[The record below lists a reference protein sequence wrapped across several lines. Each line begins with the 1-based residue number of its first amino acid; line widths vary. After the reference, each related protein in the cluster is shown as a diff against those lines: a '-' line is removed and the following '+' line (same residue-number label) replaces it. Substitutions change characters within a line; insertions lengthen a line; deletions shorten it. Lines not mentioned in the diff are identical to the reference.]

1 MKLTNDEINFFT
13 ERGIPII
20 DLIKDRLSLINGKII
35 PNGDDFEI
43 LFDKKL
49 NQKQSIEF
57 INDILI
63 SAAVNMPFKELENHS
78 ELIKKYEQLYEINRT
93 RNN

>member
-1 MKLTNDEINFFT
+1 MKLTEKEINFFT

-49 NQKQSIEF
+49 NQKQSKEF

>member
-1 MKLTNDEINFFT
+1 MKLTNDDINFFT

-35 PNGDDFEI
+35 TNKDDFEI

>member
-1 MKLTNDEINFFT
+1 MKLTEQEINFFT

-78 ELIKKYEQLYEINRT
+78 ELIKKYEQCLKEKRK
-93 RNN
+93 

>member
-1 MKLTNDEINFFT
+1 MKLTEQDINFFT

>member
-49 NQKQSIEF
+49 NQKQSKEF

>member
-1 MKLTNDEINFFT
+1 MKLTNDDINFFT

-20 DLIKDRLSLINGKII
+20 DLIKDRLSIVNGKII
-35 PNGDDFEI
+35 TNKDNLEIIFEN
-43 LFDKKL
+43 KL
-49 NQKQSIEF
+49 TKKQSIEF

>member
-1 MKLTNDEINFFT
+1 MEKL
-13 ERGIPII
+13 
-20 DLIKDRLSLINGKII
+20 I

>member
-1 MKLTNDEINFFT
+1 MKLTNDDINFFT

>member
-1 MKLTNDEINFFT
+1 MKLTEKEINFFT